1 MLEMGTILL
10 VSPFHF
16 NRLILGFTMKTL
28 LLAIGFAFGG
38 ILPTFAQAQVIPLTI
53 DSTQS
58 SVSITIADASSS
70 SQLSG
75 NASLELQSFS
85 SQPDSAQ
92 ISDLNLVLDE
102 ALGFNLFGGF
112 ATAFTSPGDVTIS
125 MVNPGAASEV
135 TGSTFNQLANSL
147 MLDGDLEIIDA
158 FGFAG
163 GDQTFDLSGVPISP
177 VDFNNVNITRLGNLI
192 TVSSSVTIDDTVNFG
207 VSDLPLV
214 IEMNFVASG
223 VAPELTLLGDVN
235 LDGAVDCFDISP
247 FIIMLVTRGFSEEA
261 DCDGSGLINYRD
273 IPPFIFHLSG
283 G

>member
-1 MLEMGTILL
+1 
-10 VSPFHF
+10 
-16 NRLILGFTMKTL
+16 MKTL

-75 NASLELQSFS
+75 DASLELQSFS
-85 SQPDSAQ
+85 SQPDTAQ
-92 ISDLNLVLDE
+92 ISDLNLVLDDM
-102 ALGFNLFGGF
+102 LSFNLFGGF
-112 ATAFTSPGDVTIS
+112 ADAFTLPGNVTTISLMSPGEAGS
-125 MVNPGAASEV
+125 V
-135 TGSTFNQLANSL
+135 TGNTFNQLANSL
-147 MLDGDLEIIDA
+147 MLDGDLEIMDR

-177 VDFNNVNITRLGNLI
+177 VDFNNVDIARLGNVI

-207 VSDLPLV
+207 VSDLPLI
-214 IEMNFVASG
+214 IEMNLVASG

-235 LDGAVDCFDISP
+235 RDGAIDCFDISP
-247 FIIMLVTRGFSEEA
+247 FIIMLIRRGFSEEA
-261 DCDGSGLINYRD
+261 DCNQSGSFNYLD
-273 IPPFIFHLSG
+273 IRPFIVLLSG

>member
-1 MLEMGTILL
+1 
-10 VSPFHF
+10 
-16 NRLILGFTMKTL
+16 MKTL

-38 ILPTFAQAQVIPLTI
+38 ILTTFAQAQVIPLTI

-75 NASLELQSFS
+75 DASLELQSFS
-85 SQPDSAQ
+85 SQPDTAQ
-92 ISDLNLVLDE
+92 ISDLNLVLDDM
-102 ALGFNLFGGF
+102 LSFRLFGGF
-112 ATAFTSPGDVTIS
+112 ARALTLPGDVTTIS
-125 MVNPGAASEV
+125 LMSPGEAGSV
-135 TGSTFNQLANSL
+135 TGNTFNQLANSL
-147 MLDGDLEIIDA
+147 MLDGNLVIMDG

-177 VDFNNVNITRLGNLI
+177 VDFNNVDIARLGNVI

-207 VSDLPLV
+207 VSDIPLI

-247 FIIMLVTRGFSEEA
+247 FIIMLITRGFSEEA
-261 DCDGSGLINYRD
+261 DCDGSGFINFLD
-273 IPPFIFHLSG
+273 IRPFVFHLSG

>member
-1 MLEMGTILL
+1 
-10 VSPFHF
+10 
-16 NRLILGFTMKTL
+16 MKTI

-38 ILPTFAQAQVIPLTI
+38 ILTAFAQAQVIPLTI

-70 SQLSG
+70 SSQLSG
-75 NASLELQSFS
+75 DASLELQSFS
-85 SQPDSAQ
+85 SQPDTAQ

-112 ATAFTSPGDVTIS
+112 ATAFTSPSDVTIS
-125 MVNPGAASEV
+125 MVSPGAASSV
-135 TGSTFNQLANSL
+135 TGNTFNQLANSL
-147 MLDGDLEIIDA
+147 MLGGDLELIDA

-192 TVSSSVTIDDTVNFG
+192 TVSNSVTINESINFG
-207 VSDLPLV
+207 VTDVPLI
-214 IEMNFVASG
+214 IEMNLVASG

-235 LDGAVDCFDISP
+235 LDDAVDCFDISP
-247 FIIMLVTRGFSEEA
+247 FIIMLITRGFSEEA
-261 DCDGSGLINYRD
+261 DCDGSGFINYRD
-273 IPPFIFHLSG
+273 IPPFILHLSG
-283 G
+283 S

>member
-1 MLEMGTILL
+1 
-10 VSPFHF
+10 
-16 NRLILGFTMKTL
+16 MKTL

-38 ILPTFAQAQVIPLTI
+38 ILTTFAQAQVIPLTI

-58 SVSITIADASSS
+58 SVGITIADASSS

-75 NASLELQSFS
+75 DASLELQSFS
-85 SQPDSAQ
+85 SQPDTAH
-92 ISDLNLVLDE
+92 ISDLNLVMDE

-125 MVNPGAASEV
+125 MVSPGAASSV
-135 TGSTFNQLANSL
+135 TGNTFNQLANSL
-147 MLDGDLEIIDA
+147 MLGGDLEIIDA

-207 VSDLPLV
+207 VSDIPLI

-247 FIIMLVTRGFSEEA
+247 FIIMLITRGFSEEA
-261 DCDGSGLINYRD
+261 DCDGSGFINFLD
-273 IPPFIFHLSG
+273 IRPFVFHLSG